1 MVAVTPPLLG
11 VLGTSERELL
21 GYVLEAVELSDME
34 FCSVVVHFAAI
45 FLHRS
50 VLLLAVEALSYR

>member
-34 FCSVVVHFAAI
+34 FCSVVVDFAAI

-50 VLLLAVEALSYR
+50 VLLLAV